1 MSLTQALSSS
11 LAGLRTTQAGLAL
24 IATNVA
30 NVETPGYVR
39 KTLSQSE
46 TTAGPAGVGVRATAV
61 NRELDLFVQ
70 RQLRIERSGG
80 SYAGLRAQFYDRLQG
95 IYGEPGASNALETQ
109 FNRFTSALQ
118 TLGTSPESP
127 SARGNAL
134 NAAQALAQQLN
145 GMSADIQLLRM
156 DAEHGL
162 ADAVQ
167 EVNEATRQIAAIN
180 NDLMGLNKSD
190 AARTTLLDQRD
201 RAIDRLSELMDI
213 RVVAADGDQ
222 VSVFTT
228 TGTQLVGMQASQLN
242 FDAQGSMTADARWD
256 IDPTKRGVGTITLNG
271 ASGNSIDLLASGA
284 FRSGRIAAFLEMRDH
299 VLVEAQAQL
308 DEAAAVLARGL
319 SDRTLAGTPATAG
332 AQAGFEVDIG
342 GVLPG
347 NTIELSYFDNVA
359 NAQKTVTIVR
369 VDDPASL
376 PLPGNGAADP
386 NHRLVGVNFTGG
398 LASVVSQLSNALGSG
413 FTVSNPSGN
422 TLRILDDGAGGLV
435 DVSALTST
443 QTATSLNGGTPELAL
458 FTDGPGAF
466 TGAIASSGNQLTGFA
481 GRIALNQ
488 SVLANP
494 AALVA
499 YSSTTLAG
507 DATRPNFLYERLSN
521 SAFDFAPTGGNAT
534 GYRGSLADYLRSVT
548 SGQGQAAAS
557 ASQLSEGQQI
567 VVEALQQRADD
578 TSAVNID
585 QEMANLLTLQTAY
598 AANARVLTVVKE
610 MMDALL
616 RA

>member
-30 NVETPGYVR
+30 NAETPGYVR
-39 KTLSQSE
+39 KTLVQTA

-70 RQLRIERSGG
+70 RQLRTERSGG

-95 IYGEPGASNALETQ
+95 IYGEPGASNTLETQ
-109 FNRFTSALQ
+109 FNRLTSALQ
-118 TLGTSPESP
+118 TLGTSPESS
-127 SARGNAL
+127 SARSNAL
-134 NAAQALAQQLN
+134 NAAQALTQQLN
-145 GMSADIQLLRM
+145 GMSADIQSLRT

-162 ADAVQ
+162 ADSVQ
-167 EVNEATRQIAAIN
+167 LANEATRQIAAIN
-180 NDLMGLNKSD
+180 NDLLRLGASD

-201 RAIDRLSELMDI
+201 RAIDQLSELMDI
-213 RVVAADGDQ
+213 RVVATNGDQ

-228 TGTQLVGMQASQLN
+228 TGVQLVSTQASQLN
-242 FDAQGSMTADARWD
+242 FDPQGSLTAGAQWSS
-256 IDPTKRGVGTITLNG
+256 DPTQRGVGTITLNG
-271 ASGNSIDLLASGA
+271 GSGNSIDLLASGA
-284 FRSGRIAAFLEMRDH
+284 FRSGRIAALVEMRDH
-299 VLVEAQAQL
+299 VLVDAQAQL

-319 SDRTLAGTPATAG
+319 SDRTLAGTPATSG
-332 AQAGFEVDIG
+332 AQAGFDLDIG

-347 NTIELSYFDNVA
+347 NTIELSYFDTVA

-376 PLPGNGAADP
+376 PLPASGSSDP
-386 NHRLVGVNFTGG
+386 NHTLVGVNFTGG
-398 LASVVSQLSNALGSG
+398 LASVVSQLSTALGSG
-413 FTVSNPSGN
+413 FAVSNPSGN
-422 TLRILDDGAGGLV
+422 TLRVLDDGAGGLT
-435 DVSALTST
+435 DVSALTSS
-443 QTATSLNGGTPELAL
+443 QTATALTGGSLELPL
-458 FTDGPGAF
+458 FTDGPGIF

-481 GRIALNQ
+481 ARISLNAA
-488 SVLANP
+488 VLANP
-494 AALVA
+494 ASLVA
-499 YSSTTLAG
+499 YSSSTLAG
-507 DATRPNFLYERLSN
+507 DAARPNFLYERLS
-521 SAFDFAPTGGNAT
+521 SSTFDFAPSTSNVA
-534 GYRGSLADYLRSVT
+534 GYRGSLADYLRNVT

-578 TSAVNID
+578 TSGVNID
-585 QEMANLLTLQTAY
+585 EEMANLLVLQSAY
-598 AANARVLTVVKE
+598 AANARVLTAVKE